1 MEEMSARFVNI
12 DHDTPML
19 LPPDLR
25 DWVSPGH
32 MVHFIIDAVKALD
45 LSLARTNQRG
55 TGHAQYPP
63 SMMLGLLIYCYATGT
78 FASRRIETLTYENV
92 AVRFLTGDTHPDHD
106 SICKFRR
113 ENKDLLSSA
122 FHQVL
127 ELAAHARVLQVGDIT
142 VSIDGTKILANAS
155 KHSAVSYG
163 HAVEQMKLASE
174 QIAQLLQKAEAAD
187 STPLQH
193 GLTIPEE
200 IQRREDRIAKLRAA
214 TQAMES
220 RAAERLI
227 EEQTAYQEKL
237 AVRQAKE
244 QSTGKKPRGKAPEPP
259 KEGPRDKDQ
268 YNFTDPESRI
278 MKVRGGFEQSYHA
291 QAAVEVTKM
300 LVVGQHITDQTN
312 DKHQLIPT
320 LAAISPVIG
329 QVTNALVDSGY
340 YSETAVLTSEAA
352 DQATTVYAAMKR
364 QSHGR
369 SIAQLEVRDDP
380 PAPPSDAP
388 VAERRAHRLDTAA
401 GKQLYGL
408 RKQTVEPVFGIIKQA
423 IGFRRFLLRGK
434 EKVGLEWTL
443 VTTSYNLKRLFNLG
457 MSLQPS

>member
-1 MEEMSARFVNI
+1 MEEMSVRFVNI
-12 DHDTPML
+12 DHDTPLL

-25 DWVSPGH
+25 DWVSEDH
-32 MVHFIIDAVKALD
+32 MVHFIMDAVKALD
-45 LSLARTNQRG
+45 LSRARTNQRG

-113 ENKDLLSSA
+113 ENKDLLSAA

-127 ELAAHARVLQVGDIT
+127 ELAARARVLQVGDIT
-142 VSIDGTKILANAS
+142 VAIDGTKILANAS

-163 HAVEQMKLASE
+163 HAVEQMKLAGE
-174 QIAQLLQKAEAAD
+174 QIAQLLQKAEDAD
-187 STPLQH
+187 STPLQD

-200 IQRREDRIAKLRAA
+200 IKRREDRIAKLGEAK
-214 TQAMES
+214 QAMEA
-220 RAAERLI
+220 RAMERLI
-227 EEQTAYQEKL
+227 EEQAAYQEKL
-237 AVRQAKE
+237 AAREAKE

-278 MKVRGGFEQSYHA
+278 MKMRGGFEQCYNA
-291 QAAVEVTKM
+291 QAAVEVSSM
-300 LVVGQHITDQTN
+300 LIVGQHVTEQAN
-312 DKHQLIPT
+312 DKQQLVPT
-320 LAAISPVIG
+320 LAVISPVIG
-329 QVTNALVDSGY
+329 QVSNVLVDSGY
-340 YSETAVLTSEAA
+340 YSADAIQTVETDEQSP
-352 DQATTVYAAMKR
+352 TVYAAMKR

-380 PAPPSDAP
+380 PPPPPEAA
-388 VAERRAHRLDTAA
+388 VADRMAHRLETAE

-423 IGFRRFLLRGK
+423 IGFRSFLLRGK
-434 EKVGLEWTL
+434 EKAGLEWTL

-457 MSLQPS
+457 MSVQRV

>member
-1 MEEMSARFVNI
+1 MAVRFVNI

-25 DWVSPGH
+25 DWVAPDH
-32 MVHFIIDAVKALD
+32 MVHFIMDAVGALD
-45 LSLARTNQRG
+45 LSRARINQRG
-55 TGHAQYPP
+55 TGNAQYPP

-92 AVRFLTGDTHPDHD
+92 AVRYLCADTHPDHD

-113 ENKDLLSSA
+113 ENKDLLVGA

-127 ELAAHARVLQVGDIT
+127 ELAARARVLQVGDIT
-142 VSIDGTKILANAS
+142 VAIDGTKILANAS

-163 HAVEQMKLASE
+163 HAMEQMQLATE
-174 QIAQLLQKAEAAD
+174 QIAELLAKAENAD
-187 STPLQH
+187 SIPLQD

-200 IQRREDRIAKLRAA
+200 IKRREDRIAKLGEAKRVMEERAK
-214 TQAMES
+214 
-220 RAAERLI
+220 ERLL
-227 EEQTAYQEKL
+227 EERAQYEEKI
-237 AVRQAKE
+237 AARQAKE
-244 QSTGKKPRGKAPEPP
+244 ETTGKKSRGKAPEPP

-278 MKVRGGFEQSYHA
+278 MKAGGGFEQCYNA
-291 QAAVEVTKM
+291 QAAVEVTTM
-300 LVVGQHITDQTN
+300 LIVGEHVTDQAN
-312 DKHQLIPT
+312 DKQQLVPT
-320 LAAISPVIG
+320 LAVVSPVID
-329 QVTNALVDSGY
+329 QVAAILVDSGY
-340 YSETAVLTSEAA
+340 YSENGVQTVESEERPPI
-352 DQATTVYAAMKR
+352 VYAAMKR

-369 SIAQLEVRDDP
+369 SVAQLEVHADP
-380 PAPPSDAP
+380 PPPPPDAS
-388 VAERRAHRLDTAA
+388 VAERMAHRLDTAE
-401 GKQLYGL
+401 GKELYSL
-408 RKQTVEPVFGIIKQA
+408 RKETVEPVFGIIKQA

-457 MSLQPS
+457 MRLATT